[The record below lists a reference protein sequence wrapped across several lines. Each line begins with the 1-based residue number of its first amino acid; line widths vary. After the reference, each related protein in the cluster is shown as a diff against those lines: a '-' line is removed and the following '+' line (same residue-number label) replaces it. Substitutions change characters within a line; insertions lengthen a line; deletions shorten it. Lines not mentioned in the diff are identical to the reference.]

1 MDIDIRTLLSRL
13 NPACRHAMEQA
24 AQSCVRQTHYNV
36 DVEHLLLAL
45 IETDAP
51 DLRAVLAHFDITA
64 EELGAQLQKAVDQF
78 KRGNGRTPALSPNFA
93 PLLQEAWLLSS
104 MLLGEQQVRSGTLVL
119 ALLEVDSLRG
129 LLLESAPALL
139 KIPRASLRDAL
150 PALLAD
156 SPEDTGGAGRD
167 SAARAAAP
175 GAPGASAAAGAP
187 PARAMPTLSGNAT
200 GSGNATRQ
208 AALEQYTVD
217 LTALAR
223 EGAIDP
229 IRGRDGEIRQLIDV
243 LLRRRQNN
251 PILTGEA
258 GVGKTAVVEGFAQ
271 RIVHGDVPPAL
282 ANVSVRSLDLA
293 LLQAGAGIKG
303 EFENR
308 LKSVISEV
316 KASPTPVILFID
328 EAHQLI
334 GAGGSEGQG
343 DAANMLKPAL
353 ARGELRTIAATT
365 WAEYKKYVERDP
377 ALARR
382 FQVVKVEEPSE
393 AVAIEM
399 LRGMV
404 QKLEAHH
411 GVEILDEAVRDAVK
425 LSHRYIS
432 GRQLPDKAIS
442 VLDTACA
449 RVAIG
454 QSSEPEELEALS
466 RAIETAENH
475 LRILRH
481 ESATGAERGD
491 AIAARERQL
500 AEDRARH
507 ARLTDKLATEKR
519 AVTEILVWRRKIAQH
534 LAAADS
540 RRGETGGNRAQ
551 DISGKESSVT
561 GKSGAHGDA
570 NTHATADAPE
580 TPETP
585 DGVESFEGDDDASLT
600 ANLSRLEKGL
610 EAVQNDEPLVPVCV
624 DSNVVANVISGWT
637 GIPVGRMLA
646 DELHTVLYL
655 QDKLAER
662 VVGQNEALDTI
673 ARRIRTFRADLDDP
687 GKPVGVFLL
696 VGPSGVGKTET
707 AAALAD
713 MLYGGERN
721 MITVNM
727 SEFQEAHSVSG
738 LKGAPP
744 GYVGYGRGGV
754 LTEAVRRRPYS
765 VVLLD
770 EMEKAHPDVLELF
783 FQVFDKGTMEDGEGV
798 PIDFKNTLILLTSNA
813 AQDVITDAC
822 QGGRRPP
829 PDALIDALR
838 PALVRQFSPAFLG
851 RLVLVPYYPLGDAQ
865 IASIVELKLER
876 LAQRFVRNHHAP
888 LTWDDALAQLITQR
902 CKEVDSGARN
912 VDHILTQAVMPELA
926 RQVLE
931 RISIARP
938 FSGVHIGVSAQGDI
952 AFRFRS
958 SDEV

>member
-1 MDIDIRTLLSRL
+1 MDIDIRTLLARL
-13 NPACRHAMEQA
+13 NPVCKHAMELA
-24 AQSCVRQTHYNV
+24 AQQCVRQTHYNV
-36 DVEHLLLAL
+36 DVEHLLLTL
-45 IETDAP
+45 LDTGAP
-51 DLRAVLAHFDITA
+51 DVSAVLDHYQIRSA
-64 EELGAQLQKAVDQF
+64 EVSAQLQRAQDHF
-78 KRGNGRTPALSPNFA
+78 KRGNGRTPALSPNFS
-93 PLLQEAWLLSS
+93 PLFQEAWLLSS
-104 MLLGEQQVRSGTLVL
+104 MLLGQQQIRSGTLLL

-139 KIPRASLRDAL
+139 NIPRAGLREAL
-150 PALLAD
+150 PSVLAG
-156 SPEDTGGAGRD
+156 SAEDAGRT
-167 SAARAAAP
+167 AAP
-175 GAPGASAAAGAP
+175 GVPAVQGADGAQTMPTPGQS
-187 PARAMPTLSGNAT
+187 PARQS
-200 GSGNATRQ
+200 
-208 AALEQYTVD
+208 ALELYTVD
-217 LTALAR
+217 MTALAR

-229 IRGRDGEIRQLIDV
+229 VRGRDAEIRQLVDV

-271 RIVHGDVPPAL
+271 RIVQGDVPPAL
-282 ANVSVRSLDLA
+282 RNVSVRSLDLA
-293 LLQAGAGIKG
+293 LLQAGAGVRG

-316 KASPTPVILFID
+316 KASATPVILFID

-343 DAANMLKPAL
+343 DAANLLKPAL

-365 WAEYKKYVERDP
+365 WAEYKRYVERDP

-382 FQVVKVEEPSE
+382 FQVVKIEEPSE
-393 AVAIEM
+393 AVAVDM

-404 QKLEAHH
+404 QRLEAHH
-411 GVEILDEAVRDAVK
+411 GVEILDSAVRDAVK

-454 QSSEPEELEALS
+454 QNAEPEEIESLGRAVEA
-466 RAIETAENH
+466 AENQ
-475 LRILRH
+475 LRIQRH
-481 ESATGAERGD
+481 ESATGADRDD
-491 AIAARERQL
+491 AIAATLRQIEDQRERHRGL
-500 AEDRARH
+500 GE
-507 ARLTDKLATEKR
+507 KLAAER
-519 AVTEILVWRRKIAQH
+519 AAVADILTWRRRISERVAGGQ
-534 LAAADS
+534 AASDD
-540 RRGETGGNRAQ
+540 E
-551 DISGKESSVT
+551 ELSV
-561 GKSGAHGDA
+561 
-570 NTHATADAPE
+570 
-580 TPETP
+580 
-585 DGVESFEGDDDASLT
+585 LT
-600 ANLSRLEKGL
+600 ANLTRLEKGL
-610 EAVQNDEPLVPVCV
+610 EAVQNDEPIVPVCV
-624 DSNVVANVISGWT
+624 DSSVVAKVISGWT

-655 QDKLAER
+655 QDKLSER
-662 VVGQNEALDTI
+662 IVGQGEALDAI

-696 VGPSGVGKTET
+696 LGPSGVGKTET
-707 AAALAD
+707 ACALAD
-713 MLYGGERN
+713 TLYGGERN
-721 MITVNM
+721 MITINM

-798 PIDFKNTLILLTSNA
+798 SIDFKNTLILLTSNA
-813 AQDVITDAC
+813 SQDVITDAC
-822 QGGRRPP
+822 RGATRPP
-829 PDALIDALR
+829 PAELIERLR
-838 PALVRQFSPAFLG
+838 PPLLRQFSPAFLG
-851 RLVLVPYYPLGDAQ
+851 RLVMVPYYPLGDAQ
-865 IASIVELKLER
+865 INAIVNLKLSR
-876 LAQRFVRNHHAP
+876 LASRFERNHHAR
-888 LTWDDALAQLITQR
+888 LTWDDAVAQSIAAR

-912 VDHILTQAVMPELA
+912 VDHILTQTLLPELA

-931 RISIARP
+931 RISVAAP
-938 FSGVHIGVSAQGDI
+938 FGAVHMGLAQAGMI
-952 AFRFRS
+952 EFRFRNA
-958 SDEV
+958 EAG

>member
-45 IETDAP
+45 VETDAP
-51 DLRAVLAHFDITA
+51 DLRAVLAHFDIAA
-64 EELGAQLQKAVDQF
+64 EALTAQLQKAVDQF

-156 SPEDTGGAGRD
+156 SPEDSGGSGRD
-167 SAARAAAP
+167 SATPAAASGTSGTS
-175 GAPGASAAAGAP
+175 GATGASSTP
-187 PARAMPTLSGNAT
+187 PTRAMPTLSASGGGNA
-200 GSGNATRQ
+200 SRQ
-208 AALEQYTVD
+208 TALEQYTVD

-308 LKSVISEV
+308 LKSVISDV

-393 AVAIEM
+393 AAAIEM

-454 QSSEPEELEALS
+454 QSGVPEELEALS

-481 ESATGAERGD
+481 ESATGAERGE

-500 AEDRARH
+500 AEDRARY

-519 AVTEILVWRRKIAQH
+519 AVAEILAWRRKIAQH
-534 LAAADS
+534 LASADGQ
-540 RRGETGGNRAQ
+540 RGADAHRAEDAGKDGVLDPKANATGTP
-551 DISGKESSVT
+551 E
-561 GKSGAHGDA
+561 
-570 NTHATADAPE
+570 APE
-580 TPETP
+580 T
-585 DGVESFEGDDDASLT
+585 VEAPEGDDEASLA

-662 VVGQNEALDTI
+662 VVGQDEALDTI

-713 MLYGGERN
+713 TLYGGERN

-783 FQVFDKGTMEDGEGV
+783 FQVFDKGMMEDGEGV

-829 PDALIDALR
+829 PEALIEQLR

-876 LAQRFVRNHHAP
+876 LAERFARNHHAP
-888 LTWDDALAQLITQR
+888 LTWDDALAQLIMQR

-938 FSGVHIGVSAQGDI
+938 FSGVHIGVNAQGGI
-952 AFRFRS
+952 VFRFRS
-958 SDEV
+958 SDEA

>member
-1 MDIDIRTLLSRL
+1 
-13 NPACRHAMEQA
+13 
-24 AQSCVRQTHYNV
+24 VRQTHYNV
-36 DVEHLLLAL
+36 DVEHLLLML
-45 IETDAP
+45 LESDAP
-51 DLRAVLAHFDITA
+51 DLKAILAHFGIRPET
-64 EELGAQLQKAVDQF
+64 LTAQLQKAVDLF
-78 KRGNGRTPALSPNFA
+78 KRGNGRTPALSPNFS
-93 PLLQEAWLLSS
+93 PLFQEAWLLSS
-104 MLLGEQQVRSGTLVL
+104 MLLGEQQIRSGTLVL

-139 KIPRASLRDAL
+139 NIARANLRERLVAILSGSAEDA
-150 PALLAD
+150 
-156 SPEDTGGAGRD
+156 GGAR
-167 SAARAAAP
+167 P
-175 GAPGASAAAGAP
+175 TGASEGAQAGAATHAAGA
-187 PARAMPTLSGNAT
+187 MPGGVGKA
-200 GSGNATRQ
+200 GGRQ
-208 AALEQYTVD
+208 SALDQYTVD
-217 LTALAR
+217 LTGLAR
-223 EGAIDP
+223 EGKIDP
-229 IRGRDGEIRQLIDV
+229 IRGRDGEIRQLVDV

-271 RIVHGDVPPAL
+271 RVVQGDVPPAL
-282 ANVSVRSLDLA
+282 VNVSVRALDLA
-293 LLQAGAGIKG
+293 LLQAGAGVKG
-303 EFENR
+303 EFESR
-308 LKSVISEV
+308 LKSVIAEV
-316 KASPTPVILFID
+316 KASPAPVILFID

-343 DAANMLKPAL
+343 DAANLLKPAL

-393 AVAIEM
+393 AVAIDM

-404 QKLEAHH
+404 QKLEEHH
-411 GVEILDEAVRDAVK
+411 GVEILDDAVRDAVK

-454 QSSEPEELEALS
+454 QNGVPEEVEALG
-466 RAIETAENH
+466 RTIDTAENQ

-481 ESATGAERGD
+481 EAATGADRAE
-491 AIAARERQL
+491 AIAAQGKQVEQ
-500 AEDRARH
+500 ARTQR

-519 AVTEILVWRRKIAQH
+519 AVDEILAWRRKIRSS
-534 LAAADS
+534 LADGAS
-540 RRGETGGNRAQ
+540 REDDEDA
-551 DISGKESSVT
+551 ESLS
-561 GKSGAHGDA
+561 
-570 NTHATADAPE
+570 
-580 TPETP
+580 
-585 DGVESFEGDDDASLT
+585 
-600 ANLSRLEKGL
+600 ANLLRLEKGL
-610 EAVQNDEPLVPVCV
+610 EAVQNDEPMVPVCV
-624 DSNVVANVISGWT
+624 DSGTVAKVISGWT

-662 VVGQNEALDTI
+662 VVGQDEALDAI
-673 ARRIRTFRADLDDP
+673 ARRVRTFRADLDDP

-707 AAALAD
+707 AFALAD
-713 MLYGGERN
+713 TLYGGERN

-783 FQVFDKGTMEDGEGV
+783 FQVFDKGVMEDGEGV
-798 PIDFKNTLILLTSNA
+798 PIDFKNTIILLTSNA
-813 AQDVITDAC
+813 AQDVITQAC
-822 QGGRRPP
+822 RGGQRPP
-829 PDALIDALR
+829 PAELIELLR
-838 PALVRQFSPAFLG
+838 PALLKQFSPAFLG
-851 RLVLVPYYPLGDAQ
+851 RLVLVPYYHLGDAQ
-865 IASIVELKLER
+865 INAIVNLKLER
-876 LAQRFVRNHHAP
+876 LAQRFERNHHARV
-888 LTWDDALAQLITQR
+888 TWDDEVAAMIAER

-912 VDHILTQAVMPELA
+912 VDHILTQSVLPELA

-931 RISIARP
+931 RISIAAR
-938 FSGVHIGVSAQGDI
+938 FASVHLALSREGGVE
-952 AFRFRS
+952 FRFAS
-958 SDEV
+958 HEEA

>member
-1 MDIDIRTLLSRL
+1 MDIDIRTLLARL
-13 NPACRHAMEQA
+13 NPVCKHAMELA
-24 AQSCVRQTHYNV
+24 AQQCVRQTHYNV
-36 DVEHLLLAL
+36 DVEHLLLTL
-45 IETDAP
+45 LDTGAP
-51 DLRAVLAHFDITA
+51 DLNVALAHYQIRA
-64 EELGAQLQKAVDQF
+64 EDVSAQLLRAQDHF
-78 KRGNGRTPALSPNFA
+78 KRGNGRTPALSPNFS
-93 PLLQEAWLLSS
+93 PLFQEAWLLSS
-104 MLLGEQQVRSGTLVL
+104 MLLGQQQIRSGTLLL

-139 KIPRASLRDAL
+139 NISRAALRQAL
-150 PALLAD
+150 PSILAG
-156 SPEDTGGAGRD
+156 SAEDAGLASAQGEPGAGARPTD
-167 SAARAAAP
+167 GPQVMPTPGQNAARQ
-175 GAPGASAAAGAP
+175 S
-187 PARAMPTLSGNAT
+187 
-200 GSGNATRQ
+200 
-208 AALEQYTVD
+208 ALELYTVD

-229 IRGRDGEIRQLIDV
+229 VRGRDAEIRQLVDV

-271 RIVHGDVPPAL
+271 RIVQGDVPPAL
-282 ANVSVRSLDLA
+282 RNVSVRSLDLA
-293 LLQAGAGIKG
+293 LLQAGAGVRG

-308 LKSVISEV
+308 LKSVIGEV
-316 KASPTPVILFID
+316 KASATPVILFID

-343 DAANMLKPAL
+343 DAANLLKPAL

-365 WAEYKKYVERDP
+365 WAEYKRYVERDP

-382 FQVVKVEEPSE
+382 FQVVKVEEPTE
-393 AVAIEM
+393 AVAVEM

-404 QKLEAHH
+404 QRLEAHH
-411 GVEILDEAVRDAVK
+411 GVEILDAAVRDAVK

-454 QSSEPEELEALS
+454 QSAEPEEIEALG
-466 RAIETAENH
+466 RAIEAAENQ
-475 LRILRH
+475 LRIQRH
-481 ESATGAERGD
+481 EAATGADRDD
-491 AIAARERQL
+491 AIAATQRQIEEQREQHRRL
-500 AEDRARH
+500 GEKLTAERS
-507 ARLTDKLATEKR
+507 
-519 AVTEILVWRRKIAQH
+519 AVAEILSWRRRIADH
-534 LAAADS
+534 VGGSRKPADD
-540 RRGETGGNRAQ
+540 E
-551 DISGKESSVT
+551 DL
-561 GKSGAHGDA
+561 GA
-570 NTHATADAPE
+570 
-580 TPETP
+580 
-585 DGVESFEGDDDASLT
+585 LT
-600 ANLSRLEKGL
+600 ANLTRLEKGL
-610 EAVQNDEPLVPVCV
+610 EAVQNDEPIVPVCV
-624 DSNVVANVISGWT
+624 DSSVVAKVISGWT

-655 QDKLAER
+655 QDKLSGR
-662 VVGQNEALDTI
+662 IVGQGEALDAI

-696 VGPSGVGKTET
+696 LGPSGVGKTET
-707 AAALAD
+707 ACALAD
-713 MLYGGERN
+713 TLYGGERN
-721 MITVNM
+721 MITINM

-798 PIDFKNTLILLTSNA
+798 SIDFKNTLILLTSNA
-813 AQDVITDAC
+813 SQDVITDAC
-822 QGGRRPP
+822 RGGARPSPEALMERLRPP
-829 PDALIDALR
+829 LL
-838 PALVRQFSPAFLG
+838 RQFSPAFLG
-851 RLVLVPYYPLGDAQ
+851 RLVMVPYYPLGDAQ
-865 IASIVELKLER
+865 INAIVNLKLGR
-876 LAQRFVRNHHAP
+876 LARRFERNHHAR
-888 LTWDDALAQLITQR
+888 LSWDDAVAQSIAAR

-912 VDHILTQAVMPELA
+912 VDHILTQAVLPELA

-931 RISIARP
+931 RISVAAP
-938 FSGVHIGVSAQGDI
+938 FGGVHMDLTPAGGIE
-952 AFRFRS
+952 FRFR
-958 SDEV
+958 DAEAG

>member
-1 MDIDIRTLLSRL
+1 MEIDIRTLVSRL
-13 NPACRHAMEQA
+13 DPACKHAMELA
-24 AQSCVRQTHYNV
+24 AQLCVRQTHYSV
-36 DVEHLLLAL
+36 DVEHFLLQLL
-45 IETDAP
+45 ESDAP
-51 DLRAVLAHFDITA
+51 DLRVILEHFEVASADVC
-64 EELGAQLQKAVDQF
+64 AQLQKAVDQF
-78 KRGNGRTPALSPNFA
+78 KRGNGRTPALSPNFSR
-93 PLLQEAWLLSS
+93 LFQEAWLLSS
-104 MLLGEQQVRSGTLVL
+104 MLLGQQQIRSGTVLL
-119 ALLEVDSLRG
+119 ALLEEDSLRG
-129 LLLESAPALL
+129 MLIDSAPSLL
-139 KIPRASLRDAL
+139 KIPRATLRESLA
-150 PALLAD
+150 AVLAA
-156 SPEDTGGAGRD
+156 SNEDGGP
-167 SAARAAAP
+167 AAAAAA
-175 GAPGASAAAGAP
+175 GTAAGASAPGQGP
-187 PARAMPTLSGNAT
+187 VPAMPTAA
-200 GSGNATRQ
+200 GSRPGGS
-208 AALEQYTVD
+208 ALEQYTVD
-217 LTALAR
+217 LTELAR

-229 IRGRDGEIRQLIDV
+229 ICGRDLEIRQLIDV

-271 RIVHGDVPPAL
+271 RIVHGQVPPAL
-282 ANVSVRSLDLA
+282 LNVTVRSLDLA
-293 LLQAGAGIKG
+293 LLQAGAGVKG

-308 LKSVISEV
+308 LKSVIAEV
-316 KASPTPVILFID
+316 KASPVPVILFID

-343 DAANMLKPAL
+343 DAANLLKPAL

-382 FQVVKVEEPSE
+382 FQVVKVDEPSE

-404 QKLEAHH
+404 PKLAHHH
-411 GVEILDEAVRDAVK
+411 GVEIVDEAVRDAVK

-454 QSSEPEELEALS
+454 QSGVPQDIEALG
-466 RAIETAENH
+466 RALESGENQ

-481 ESATGAERGD
+481 EAATGADHAD
-491 AIAARERQL
+491 AIAALTKQL
-500 AEDRARH
+500 DEQRTKH
-507 ARLTDKLATEKR
+507 ARLTEKLATEQR
-519 AVTEILVWRRKIAQH
+519 AVEEILAWRRKIARQ
-534 LAAADS
+534 
-540 RRGETGGNRAQ
+540 
-551 DISGKESSVT
+551 V
-561 GKSGAHGDA
+561 
-570 NTHATADAPE
+570 E
-580 TPETP
+580 TPEP
-585 DGVESFEGDDDASLT
+585 CEEGEDAQSLL
-600 ANLSRLEKGL
+600 ANLGRLEKGL
-610 EAVQNDEPLVPVCV
+610 EAVQNDEPMVPVYV
-624 DSNVVANVISGWT
+624 DSAMVAEVISGWT

-655 QDKLAER
+655 HDKLAER
-662 VVGQNEALDTI
+662 VVGQDEALDAI
-673 ARRIRTFRADLDDP
+673 ARRVRTFRADLDDP

-713 MLYGGERN
+713 TLYGGERN

-783 FQVFDKGTMEDGEGV
+783 FQVFDKGVMEDGEGV

-813 AQDVITDAC
+813 AQEIITEAS

-829 PDALIDALR
+829 PEELIERLR
-838 PALVRQFSPAFLG
+838 PALLRQFSPAFLG
-851 RLVLVPYYPLGDAQ
+851 RLVLVPYYHLGDAQ
-865 IASIVELKLER
+865 IAAIVNLKLNR
-876 LAQRFVRNHHAP
+876 LAERFARNHHAE
-888 LTWDDALAQLITQR
+888 LTWDDEFARVITER

-912 VDHILTQAVMPELA
+912 VDHILTQIVLPELA
-926 RQVLE
+926 REVLE
-931 RISIARP
+931 RISVAETFDAVHLAFTP
-938 FSGVHIGVSAQGDI
+938 TGSLAFSFTAGDG
-952 AFRFRS
+952 A
-958 SDEV
+958 